1 MNDSQWVEFLELVNY
16 LNTDVE
22 NLNAS
27 QNFLLSLS
35 LRFDLIKWCAESL
48 HDKEVLDLISE

>member
-27 QNFLLSLS
+27 QNFLLSL
-35 LRFDLIKWCAESL
+35 RFDLIKWCAESL